1 MQAPWADDD
10 DNSGLLPEL
19 GETDVD
25 SAADPTGGAATSPI
39 TGTTNPTV
47 KPVSA
52 LRDGPTWRGQ
62 CSWNTIKASGRLHML
77 AVLALGFVLGVGVG
91 GLAWGGSSDGGGA
104 APRPQAAGSA
114 CLTVPEPQCGQ
125 REPRRGDAHGLVFIG
140 LSLTRNHLNQAPL
153 VGTSNPGSIS
163 RQTQFDLNLLTDR
176 DWQFA
181 CETNDDGWLVGGGE
195 GEDSPPWMMPN
206 PDSAHVEVVHIG
218 NGEPSKGGLS
228 EAEIRRIMDTVDF
241 GPIRVRALSGRV
253 PRARS
258 VPSLT
263 VHMWGR
269 RALLCASS

>member
-1 MQAPWADDD
+1 MHL
-10 DNSGLLPEL
+10 GLLPEL

-25 SAADPTGGAATSPI
+25 SAADPTGGATTSPT
-39 TGTTNPTV
+39 TGTTNLTV
-47 KPVSA
+47 TQPVA
-52 LRDGPTWRGQ
+52 AGETPGEWRRR
-62 CSWNTIKASGRLHML
+62 CSWNTVKASGRLHML

-104 APRPQAAGSA
+104 APQPQAAGSV

-140 LSLTRNHLNQAPL
+140 LSLTRNHLSQTPL

-176 DWQFA
+176 DWQYA

-206 PDSAHVEVVHIG
+206 PDSAHVEVIHIG

-241 GPIRVRALSGRV
+241 GPIRVCALSGRL

-263 VHMWGR
+263 VHMWGDVPFLR
-269 RALLCASS
+269 IVLIAC